1 MFEGAGRGASEGGVG
16 RRGSSG
22 GAGLRGARR
31 AGGWARGQRGPTPHP
46 AGLPRSSGPKATKGS
61 GRERRADRRGVRR
74 AGAVGWSGGQAG
86 DKGGRRTKV
95 SERRNRP
102 LLTSGC
108 RSLERPGQSVL
119 NEGQVR
125 SGAAQAP
132 KWQPEVKGRGVG
144 RGGRGRESALHSAAD

>member
-1 MFEGAGRGASEGGVG
+1 MCEGAGRGASEGGVG
-16 RRGSSG
+16 RGASG
-22 GAGLRGARR
+22 AAGARR
-31 AGGWARGQRGPTPHP
+31 AGGWASGQGAPPRTLPRCPAGAGQRP
-46 AGLPRSSGPKATKGS
+46 
-61 GRERRADRRGVRR
+61 RRGVGGRGELTG

-108 RSLERPGQSVL
+108 RSPERPGQSVL
-119 NEGQVR
+119 NAGQVR

-144 RGGRGRESALHSAAD
+144 PWWARAGVRPAFCR